1 MIEPRDNSAKGVF
14 GRLQVRLDPWQPEFG
29 PEFAGFDEMAA
40 DGPESVDI
48 ELERPRDHWEP
59 IDPELNWPLE
69 HPVWFI
75 DGVRR
80 LEARVTAKLDGQY
93 SYGAFGA
100 YGVGAV
106 QIDRDQACFERFGRA
121 VRRRLTCGS
130 KKRHPLAALSD
141 TKSGTAGRA
150 SGTTRC
156 TRQRP
161 NACGLCMELH
171 TGEPS
176 RTFNAVVAGSSPARL
191 TI

>member
-1 MIEPRDNSAKGVF
+1 MTEPRDNSAKGVF

-59 IDPELNWPLE
+59 IDPDHQLAAETPRLV
-69 HPVWFI
+69 HRR
-75 DGVRR
+75 VRR

-106 QIDRDQACFERFGRA
+106 QIDQDQACFERSLTGRVFA
-121 VRRRLTCGS
+121 LCSAEQPGGEISIAPGLEYIPSPRRQTRSQKPRCARFTGRCAKR
-130 KKRHPLAALSD
+130 KKR
-141 TKSGTAGRA
+141 
-150 SGTTRC
+150 
-156 TRQRP
+156 
-161 NACGLCMELH
+161 
-171 TGEPS
+171 
-176 RTFNAVVAGSSPARL
+176 
-191 TI
+191 